1 MPMKKVCV
9 VTSTRA
15 EYGLLKE
22 LIRNIHADQ
31 DLELCLVV
39 TGTHLSQDFGYTVS
53 QIEQDGFPIAE
64 RIDILVSG
72 DTPAAISKTQ
82 GMAFISFAD
91 MYARQK
97 PDMVVVLGDRTEMI
111 PIAFAAA
118 NERIPIAHIS
128 GGETTEGAID
138 ECVRHSLT
146 KVSFLHFPG
155 CEAYRKRIIQLGEH
169 PDRVFNFGDVG
180 VEMVRIAPKLD
191 KGQLSCELAWDFTK
205 QYICVVFHPVT
216 LEIEQAGEQTD
227 QLLLAINEHDEF
239 NYVFIQGNSDAGG
252 QIVSQ
257 KIRAFVEQHNNCKL
271 FTSLRSEVYT
281 SVVANASAL
290 MGNSSSG
297 IVEAPALRVPTINIG
312 DRQKG
317 RLQANSILN
326 CEPKKG
332 EISEAITALS
342 SVAFQKRM
350 RDIQNMICSIIN
362 FDSSWINLLTKG
374 IICVVIP
381 NGIYVLIN
389 YKQPEFKKSLG
400 KINMI
405 LHRRA

>member
-1 MPMKKVCV
+1 MIPMKKVCV

-22 LIRNIHADQ
+22 LIRNIHNDP
-31 DLELCLVV
+31 DIELCLVV
-39 TGTHLSQDFGYTVS
+39 TGTHLSRDFGYTVS

-72 DTPAAISKTQ
+72 DSPAAISKTQ

-146 KVSFLHFPG
+146 KVSYLHFPG
-155 CEAYRKRIIQLGEH
+155 CETYRKRIIQLGEH
-169 PDRVFNFGDVG
+169 PDRVFNYGDVG
-180 VEMVRIAPKLD
+180 VEMVRIAPKMD
-191 KGQLSCELAWDFTK
+191 KNELTKELSWDFTK
-205 QYICVVFHPVT
+205 PYICVVFHPVT
-216 LEIEQAGEQTD
+216 LEIDQAGEQTD
-227 QLLLAINEHDEF
+227 QLLSAIDKHNEY

-257 KIRAFVEQHNNCKL
+257 KIKFYVEQHGNCKL
-271 FTSLRSEVYT
+271 FASLRSEVYT
-281 SVVANASAL
+281 SVVANAAAL

-297 IVEAPALRVPTINIG
+297 IVEAPALKVPTINIG

-317 RLQANSILN
+317 RLQANSIIN
-326 CEPKKG
+326 CEPKT
-332 EISEAITALS
+332 EEVSEAIAELAS
-342 SVAFQKRM
+342 DKFQERM
-350 RDIQNMICSIIN
+350 RNIQNPYGDGDVSRRICERI
-362 FDSSWINLLTKG
+362 
-374 IICVVIP
+374 
-381 NGIYVLIN
+381 
-389 YKQPEFKKSLG
+389 KQTLYEGVDLKKKFYDL
-400 KINMI
+400 
-405 LHRRA
+405 

>member
-1 MPMKKVCV
+1 MKKVCV

-22 LIRNIHADQ
+22 LIRNIHADS

-39 TGTHLSQDFGYTVS
+39 TGTHLSRDFGYTIS

-97 PDMVVVLGDRTEMI
+97 PDIVVVLGDRTEMI

-146 KVSFLHFPG
+146 KVSYLHFPG
-155 CEAYRKRIIQLGEH
+155 CETYRKRVIQLGEH

-180 VEMVRIAPKLD
+180 VEMVRIATKLD
-191 KGQLSCELAWDFTK
+191 REQLSCELAWDFSK
-205 QYICVVFHPVT
+205 PYICVVFHPVT

-227 QLLLAINEHDEF
+227 QLLSAISKHDEY

-252 QIVSQ
+252 QIVSER
-257 KIRAFVEQHNNCKL
+257 IRAFVEQHNNCKL
-271 FTSLRSEVYT
+271 FASLRPEVYT

-326 CEPKKG
+326 CEPQMDR
-332 EISEAITALS
+332 ISEAIATLS
-342 SVAFQKRM
+342 SGAFQKRM
-350 RDIQNMICSIIN
+350 LDFQNPYGDGDVSRRICECIK
-362 FDSSWINLLTKG
+362 DALE
-374 IICVVIP
+374 
-381 NGIYVLIN
+381 NGIDL
-389 YKQPEFKKSLG
+389 KKKFYDL
-400 KINMI
+400 
-405 LHRRA
+405 

>member
-1 MPMKKVCV
+1 MKKVCV

-15 EYGLLKE
+15 EYGLLRE
-22 LIRNIHADQ
+22 LIRNIHNDA

-39 TGTHLSQDFGYTVS
+39 TGTHLSRDFGYTVS

-64 RIDILVSG
+64 RIDILVGG
-72 DTPAAISKTQ
+72 DTPAAVSKTQ

-146 KVSFLHFPG
+146 KVSYLHFPG
-155 CEAYRKRIIQLGEH
+155 CEAYRRRIIQLGEH
-169 PDRVFNFGDVG
+169 PNRVFNFGDVG

-191 KGQLSCELAWDFTK
+191 REQLTNELSWNFTK
-205 QYICVVFHPVT
+205 PYLCVVFHPVT
-216 LEIEQAGEQTD
+216 LEIEQAAEQTD
-227 QLLLAINEHDEF
+227 NLLAAIAQHNEY

-257 KIRAFVEQHNNCKL
+257 KIRSYVEQHNNCTL
-271 FTSLRSEVYT
+271 FASLRSEVYI
-281 SVVANASAL
+281 SVVAKAAAL
-290 MGNSSSG
+290 LGNSSSG
-297 IVEAPALRVPTINIG
+297 IVEAPALHVPTINIG

-317 RLQANSILN
+317 RLQANSIIN
-326 CEPKKG
+326 CEPKVDD
-332 EISEAITALS
+332 ISEAISMLS
-342 SVAFQKRM
+342 SGAFRERM
-350 RDIQNMICSIIN
+350 RDIQNPYGDGEVSKRICECIKRTLAEGV
-362 FDSSWINLLTKG
+362 DL
-374 IICVVIP
+374 
-381 NGIYVLIN
+381 
-389 YKQPEFKKSLG
+389 KKRFYDL
-400 KINMI
+400 
-405 LHRRA
+405 

>member
-1 MPMKKVCV
+1 MIPMKKVCV

-22 LIRNIHADQ
+22 LIRNIHNDP

-39 TGTHLSQDFGYTVS
+39 TGTHLSRDFGYTVS

-64 RIDILVSG
+64 RVDILVSG

-146 KVSFLHFPG
+146 KVSYLHFPG
-155 CEAYRKRIIQLGEH
+155 CETYRKRIIQLGEH

-180 VEMVRIAPKLD
+180 VEMVRISPKMD
-191 KGQLSCELAWDFTK
+191 KKELTKELCWDFTK
-205 QYICVVFHPVT
+205 PYICVVFHPVT
-216 LEIEQAGEQTD
+216 LEIDQAGEQTD
-227 QLLLAINEHDEF
+227 QLLIAIDAHPEY
-239 NYVFIQGNSDAGG
+239 NYVFIHGNSDAGG

-257 KIRAFVEQHNNCKL
+257 KIRAYAEQHGNCKL
-271 FTSLRSEVYT
+271 FASLRSEVYT
-281 SVVANASAL
+281 SVVANAAAL

-297 IVEAPALRVPTINIG
+297 IVEAPALHVPTINIG

-317 RLQANSILN
+317 RLQANSIIN
-326 CEPKKG
+326 CEPRMD
-332 EISEAITALS
+332 EISGAIAELKS
-342 SVAFQKRM
+342 GSFQERM
-350 RDIQNMICSIIN
+350 QDIQNPYGDGDVSKRICAQIKQA
-362 FDSSWINLLTKG
+362 LTEG
-374 IICVVIP
+374 ID
-381 NGIYVLIN
+381 L
-389 YKQPEFKKSLG
+389 KKKFYDL
-400 KINMI
+400 
-405 LHRRA
+405 